1 MSNSPMCSGWKL
13 RELHHVGLTVADL
26 ERSIAFYGG
35 TLGMILLRRRPHVD
49 HDYVALADW
58 LSGCRAQRGVVQ
70 SHAGQLPITGS
81 RAIHESCRSARRD
94 RNQPFWQ

>member
-1 MSNSPMCSGWKL
+1 MCSGWKL

-49 HDYVALADW
+49 HDYVAL
-58 LSGCRAQRGVVQ
+58 Q
-70 SHAGQLPITGS
+70 TG
-81 RAIHESCRSARRD
+81 
-94 RNQPFWQ
+94 

>member
-13 RELHHVGLTVADL
+13 HELHHVGLTVADL

-49 HDYVALADW
+49 HDYVALQTGYPAFIDAA
-58 LSGCRAQRGVVQ
+58 RQ
-70 SHAGQLPITGS
+70 PI
-81 RAIHESCRSARRD
+81 IARKT
-94 RNQPFWQ
+94 